1 MYDYRINFSFF
12 IKCCNKIY
20 SIKFLWNFILVE
32 YFGLQS
38 LNNIHT
44 LILLVVYYLLT
55 LNIKFKV
62 ER

>member
-1 MYDYRINFSFF
+1 MIVGLVLIFLLNVVTKF
-12 IKCCNKIY
+12 IA
-20 SIKFLWNFILVE
+20 IKLLWNFILVE

>member
-1 MYDYRINFSFF
+1 MIVGLVLIFLLNVVTKF
-12 IKCCNKIY
+12 IA
-20 SIKFLWNFILVE
+20 IKLLWNFILVE

-44 LILLVVYYLLT
+44 LILLAVYYLLT

>member
-1 MYDYRINFSFF
+1 MIIGLILVFLLNVVTKF
-12 IKCCNKIY
+12 IA
-20 SIKFLWNFILVE
+20 IKFLWNFILVE